1 MSTPAVASDAKL
13 TRFSSVVSRSCAIAS
28 GPWMRRSGHLRDER
42 RLRPRA
48 ARRRAARRRG
58 ALGEDDRALAHG
70 VDLDLGAVDASD
82 PFEELVLGARQ
93 QRPQVLDVVVR
104 DLEVLHVAEAL
115 LEAAEDRELAA
126 EGVLPEVQ
134 PARRPER
141 RRGAR
146 RARRVSR
153 AGARSKTAGRSWRPC
168 FQYVYAMLIW

>member
-1 MSTPAVASDAKL
+1 
-13 TRFSSVVSRSCAIAS
+13 
-28 GPWMRRSGHLRDER
+28 MRRSGHLRDER

-104 DLEVLHVAEAL
+104 DLEILHVAEAL

-146 RARRVSR
+146 RARRSSR